1 MDSYNISSSVFCKL
15 SVIFLCNFWSVRDR
29 DHCLFIYFIFGQL
42 ISKMAGAI
50 TCLLARSF
58 CQEKRWKIFLW
69 FLRIFVPRM
78 ITSIVGR
85 LSKWFAY
92 VFFVS
97 GDRGNFPKYSRCYLS
112 TINWFIF
119 ETIGL
124 RLHSKSSLI
133 FGAFVSV
140 REFSWMHVMFVKI
153 NEISGN
159 FFRRVFQDARSKYF

>member
-1 MDSYNISSSVFCKL
+1 MCFASCQLCFY
-15 SVIFLCNFWSVRDR
+15 VIFGPLEIEIIVF
-29 DHCLFIYFIFGQL
+29 LFISFL
-42 ISKMAGAI
+42 DNWSAKWRAP
-50 TCLLARSF
+50 LLAYWLGHFAKRRG
-58 CQEKRWKIFLW
+58 EKFFLW

-78 ITSIVGR
+78 INSIVGR

-124 RLHSKSSLI
+124 RLHSKNSLI